1 MEWHVP
7 IAILPG
13 IGVLILSTT
22 NQMMALSNELDH
34 LLTHHAIDD
43 YSRRIAALKLDQLKR
58 ITRAVTL
65 LYVSAAGFVLAGMLG
80 AVLEHRMVDYIPNF
94 VLIAGVGLVLVALF
108 LLVSYGYR
116 AIRIRQ
122 LQVRINYREGE
133 DGANP
138 DRVDRVGS

>member
-133 DGANP
+133 DGANS

>member
-1 MEWHVP
+1 MEWYVP

-22 NQMMALSNELDH
+22 NQMMALSNEFDH
-34 LLTHHAIDD
+34 LLLHKGVDD
-43 YSRRIAALKLDQLKR
+43 YNRRIAALKLDQLKR
-58 ITRAVTL
+58 ITRAATL

-80 AVLEHRMVDYIPNF
+80 ALLENKMLDYVPNV
-94 VLIAGVGLVLVALF
+94 VLIGGVGLVLIALF

-122 LQVRINYREGE
+122 LQVRINYREE
-133 DGANP
+133 EVIPGA
-138 DRVDRVGS
+138 

>member
-1 MEWHVP
+1 MEWYVP

-22 NQMMALSNELDH
+22 NQLMALSNELDH

-133 DGANP
+133 DGANS